1 MQWTSLAIDPKI
13 VAFNRR
19 TEVAIEEP
27 LQFFVV
33 PTSMAGLMWLA
44 KQKLLGRKLTNPKF
58 NKATNIITGIMS
70 E

>member
-1 MQWTSLAIDPKI
+1 MKNIALATEPKVI
-13 VAFNRR
+13 AFSRR
-19 TEVAIEEP
+19 AEVAIEEP

-44 KQKLLGRKLTNPKF
+44 KQRLLGRKLTNPKF
-58 NKATNIITGIMS
+58 NKATNIITGVMA

>member
-1 MQWTSLAIDPKI
+1 MKLTSLSIDPKI
-13 VAFNRR
+13 VAFSRR
-19 TEVAIEEP
+19 TEVAVEEP

-58 NKATNIITGIMS
+58 NKTTNIITGMMA

>member
-1 MQWTSLAIDPKI
+1 MQWTNLAMDPKI

-27 LQFFVV
+27 LQFFVE

-58 NKATNIITGIMS
+58 NKATNIITGIMA

>member
-1 MQWTSLAIDPKI
+1 MKLTSLSIDPKI
-13 VAFNRR
+13 VAFSRR
-19 TEVAIEEP
+19 TEVAVEEP

-33 PTSMAGLMWLA
+33 PTSMASLLWLA

-58 NKATNIITGIMS
+58 SKATNIITGVMS